1 MDAILRQTGILFLLL
16 ALGFLAS
23 KLGWLSRETRGGI
36 SNILLYIVT
45 PCVIVQSFQYPSS
58 A

>member
-36 SNILLYIVT
+36 SNILLYIVV
-45 PCVIVQSFQYPSS
+45 PVSEQRGKMACDGR
-58 A
+58 